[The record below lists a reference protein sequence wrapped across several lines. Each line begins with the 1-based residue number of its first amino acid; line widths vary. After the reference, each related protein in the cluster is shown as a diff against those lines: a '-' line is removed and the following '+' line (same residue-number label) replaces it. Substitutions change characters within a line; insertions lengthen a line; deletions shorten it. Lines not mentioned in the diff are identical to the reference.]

1 MELCYT
7 PFDQAAQALGIPVAV
22 GEPMSRHTTFQ
33 IGGPADRFAA
43 VETLPQLKALL
54 QALGSPGLP
63 YLARQV
69 LHKFYRDFAGAW
81 WKHNGAAGIV

>member
-43 VETLPQLKALL
+43 VETLPHPKALPHAPGCPGPPRRAEKPPPL
-54 QALGSPGLP
+54 Q
-63 YLARQV
+63 R
-69 LHKFYRDFAGAW
+69 
-81 WKHNGAAGIV
+81 